1 MESSKI
7 SITITREFGSMGRAI
22 GKLVAEKLG
31 FKYYDRD
38 IIENAA
44 PLAGENIETLG
55 KYDGH
60 DYSPFAK
67 MAHPL
72 GYGNRSLQKKLFD
85 AESSI
90 IMEYAYYDDCVIIGR
105 CSDYILRNKENNL
118 SIFIYA
124 PYKKRLENCKK
135 ELRLSDE
142 DAIRYI
148 SGVDKGREDFYKMIT
163 KSRFDDIE
171 NRNLLVDS
179 SVLGIEGTA
188 DLIVSM
194 VKKRFNLE

>member
-1 MESSKI
+1 MENEKV

-22 GKLVAEKLG
+22 GKVVANKLG

-44 PLAGENIETLG
+44 PLAGENLEILG
-55 KYDGH
+55 KFDGH

-90 IMEYAYYDDCVIIGR
+90 IMEYAHYNNCVIIGR
-105 CSDYILRNKENNL
+105 CSDYILRNKKNNL

-124 PYKKRLENCKK
+124 PYNKRLDNCKK
-135 ELRLSDE
+135 ELRLSEE

-148 SGVDKGREDFYKMIT
+148 SGVDKGREDFYKLIT
-163 KSRFDDIE
+163 KSRFDDVE
-171 NRNLLVDS
+171 NRHLLIDS

-194 VKKRFNLE
+194 VKKKYDFV

>member
-1 MESSKI
+1 MNSSKI

-60 DYSPFAK
+60 DYSPFTK

-72 GYGNRSLQKKLFD
+72 GYGNKSLQKKLFD

-105 CSDYILRNKENNL
+105 CSDYILRDKENNL

-124 PYKKRLENCKK
+124 PYQKRLENCKK

-148 SGVDKGREDFYKMIT
+148 TGVDKGREDFYKMIT

-171 NRNLLVDS
+171 NRNLMIDS

-188 DLIVSM
+188 DLIVLM
-194 VKKRFNLE
+194 VKKRFGLE

>member
-1 MESSKI
+1 MERKKI
-7 SITITREFGSMGRAI
+7 SITITREFGSMGREI
-22 GKLVAEKLG
+22 GKRVADKLG

-44 PLAGENIETLG
+44 PLAGENLEILG

-72 GYGNRSLQKKLFD
+72 GYGSRSLQKKLFD

-90 IMEYAYYDDCVIIGR
+90 IMEYAHYDDCVIIGR

-118 SIFIYA
+118 SVFIFA
-124 PYKKRLENCKK
+124 PYQERLENCKK
-135 ELRLSDE
+135 ELRLSDA

-148 SGVDKGREDFYKMIT
+148 SSVDKGREDFYRMIT

-171 NRNLLVDS
+171 NRNLMIDS
-179 SVLGIEGTA
+179 SYLGIEGTA

-194 VKKRFNLE
+194 VKKKFNLE